1 MPKAGPLR
9 CSRMIR
15 NASPNLMTLPPC
27 RIRPTTMIP
36 NDMLTMQHGADAHDD
51 HDAEQDAFAP
61 T

>member
-1 MPKAGPLR
+1 
-9 CSRMIR
+9 MIR

-36 NDMLTMQHGADAHDD
+36 NDMLTMQHGANAHDD